1 MLPKV
6 TFHIFCFVVEN
17 FWSEQNVPSGSYSIS
32 RTELCD
38 HFIEKGDPQ
47 LWFKNAV
54 MYKIDKI
61 GLCNL
66 QLFEFLNI
74 GKGK

>member
-1 MLPKV
+1 MSICCAGIPLPPLQMK
-6 TFHIFCFVVEN
+6 TN
-17 FWSEQNVPSGSYSIS
+17 SDSSGSSSVLLKFEIMFVS
-32 RTELCD
+32 
-38 HFIEKGDPQ
+38 KGDPQ

-66 QLFEFLNI
+66 QLFEALKI
-74 GKGK
+74 EKGK